1 MARGRLHTTTVRF
14 DADTWATIV
23 AESDRLGIA
32 HAEYIRGAVLR
43 HVGRRDL
50 EERVV
55 VVERRVGAIS
65 ERQTTVARIVASSL
79 ARRGLPEVCESRCA
93 RSQLKEGLLTDS

>member
-14 DADTWATIV
+14 DADTWAEVV

-43 HVGRRDL
+43 LIGGAGEHDRLLRL
-50 EERVV
+50 EVQCDQLTEEV
-55 VVERRVGAIS
+55 
-65 ERQTTVARIVASSL
+65 QQVARAVVRI
-79 ARRGLPEVCESRCA
+79 A
-93 RSQLKEGLLTDS
+93 RSLKAARAAATDKDKTESFS

>member
-14 DADTWATIV
+14 DADTWTEIV

-43 HVGRRDL
+43 LIGGAGEHDRLDRL
-50 EERVV
+50 EERCEQLAVD
-55 VVERRVGAIS
+55 VERIARAV
-65 ERQTTVARIVASSL
+65 VRIV
-79 ARRGLPEVCESRCA
+79 RGKGSGEV
-93 RSQLKEGLLTDS
+93 

>member
-14 DADTWATIV
+14 DADTWARVV

-43 HVGRRDL
+43 LIGGVGEHDRLGRL
-50 EERVV
+50 EERCDQLAGDTQQIARAVV
-55 VVERRVGAIS
+55 
-65 ERQTTVARIVASSL
+65 RIV
-79 ARRGLPEVCESRCA
+79 RGTRGGEP
-93 RSQLKEGLLTDS
+93 

>member
-14 DADTWATIV
+14 DADTWAEIV

-43 HVGRRDL
+43 LIGGASDHNRLLRL
-50 EERVV
+50 EERCDQLTEETQRIARSIV
-55 VVERRVGAIS
+55 
-65 ERQTTVARIVASSL
+65 RIVRSL
-79 ARRGLPEVCESRCA
+79 KAA
-93 RSQLKEGLLTDS
+93 RSVST